1 MIAKRILLP
10 NMLPLEKIRPRI
22 IDVTIFLIVMT
33 QIKMGNENKPLVY
46 KIWIMIFLRYEKK
59 EAQKQRSLIPRF
71 SYKFTTHIVFHKTD
85 IIFIKWYI
93 TNIRDAET
101 YVLMF
106 YGHQS
111 SLLFVVWFSF
121 TTFFSSSI

>member
-1 MIAKRILLP
+1 MSKQP
-10 NMLPLEKIRPRI
+10 DFKIR
-22 IDVTIFLIVMT
+22 V
-33 QIKMGNENKPLVY
+33 
-46 KIWIMIFLRYEKK
+46 MIFFRCEKK
-59 EAQKQRSLIPRF
+59 EAKNGRSLTSRF
-71 SYKFTTHIVFHKTD
+71 CYKFKTRIVFHKTD

-93 TNIRDAET
+93 TNVRDAET

>member
-1 MIAKRILLP
+1 MR
-10 NMLPLEKIRPRI
+10 
-22 IDVTIFLIVMT
+22 
-33 QIKMGNENKPLVY
+33 
-46 KIWIMIFLRYEKK
+46 IMIFLRCEKK
-59 EAQKQRSLIPRF
+59 EAQKRRSLIPRF
-71 SYKFTTHIVFHKTD
+71 RRKFKTHIVFHKTD
-85 IIFIKWYI
+85 IIFIIWYI
-93 TNIRDAET
+93 TNNRDAET

>member
-1 MIAKRILLP
+1 
-10 NMLPLEKIRPRI
+10 
-22 IDVTIFLIVMT
+22 
-33 QIKMGNENKPLVY
+33 
-46 KIWIMIFLRYEKK
+46 MIFFRCEKK
-59 EAQKQRSLIPRF
+59 EAKNQRSLTPRF
-71 SYKFTTHIVFHKTD
+71 CYKFKTCIVFHKTD

-121 TTFFSSSI
+121 TTFFSSSIQVVPGTSLFFVGCKTHDQSIQAFLKIIFSIFINSDLSFICS